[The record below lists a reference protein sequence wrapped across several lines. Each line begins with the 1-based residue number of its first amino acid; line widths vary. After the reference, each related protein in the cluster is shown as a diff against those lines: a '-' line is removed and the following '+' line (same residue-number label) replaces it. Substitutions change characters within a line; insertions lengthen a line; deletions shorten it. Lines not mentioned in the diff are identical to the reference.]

1 MRTHGGIMP
10 PWYVES
16 INLHASRPLWP
27 GADGELMGK
36 RERSAAGDGARPLIQ
51 ALSTDGIQTGVNGVP
66 SLSR

>member
-36 RERSAAGDGARPLIQ
+36 RERSAASDGARLLTLQ
-51 ALSTDGIQTGVNGVP
+51 DY
-66 SLSR
+66 

>member
-27 GADGELMGK
+27 GADGVLMGK
-36 RERSAAGDGARPLIQ
+36 RERSAIGDGTRLLTQ
-51 ALSTDGIQTGVNGVP
+51 ALSTDGIQTGVNAVP

>member
-16 INLHASRPLWP
+16 INLHASRSLWP

-36 RERSAAGDGARPLIQ
+36 RERSATGDGARLLIQ
-51 ALSTDGIQTGVNGVP
+51 ALSTDGSQTGVNVVP

>member
-16 INLHASRPLWP
+16 INLHASRPLGR
-27 GADGELMGK
+27 GADG
-36 RERSAAGDGARPLIQ
+36 SQI
-51 ALSTDGIQTGVNGVP
+51 GVNAVP

>member
-27 GADGELMGK
+27 GAGK
-36 RERSAAGDGARPLIQ
+36 RERSAIGDGARLLTQ
-51 ALSTDGIQTGVNGVP
+51 ALSTDGIQTGVNAVP
-66 SLSR
+66 SLLR